1 MSFIPIWMN
10 EWIKHLMT
18 KSHRLKE
25 LWDLSHV
32 VLLLDICIRY
42 FSNNNVLI
50 LSEQYF
56 SLRFIYIS
64 NCRTPIYIGKF
75 LLIFTYSRMFI
86 LILPYLFSASPNCWM
101 RLHYL
106 VGDIVGVVNLYLV
119 IHDKIGVSILSPCNA
134 FFYSI
139 HKFNSVAGLGL
150 CLDPAYQS
158 RRERVGYL
166 GGVLVETPQRSW

>member
-1 MSFIPIWMN
+1 MLFC
-10 EWIKHLMT
+10 
-18 KSHRLKE
+18 
-25 LWDLSHV
+25 
-32 VLLLDICIRY
+32 LLDICIRY

-86 LILPYLFSASPNCWM
+86 LILPYLFQRKPQQLLD

-134 FFYSI
+134 SHFIHNI
-139 HKFNSVAGLGL
+139 HKFNSVAGFRFVPGSRIPILSARTGGL
-150 CLDPAYQS
+150 S
-158 RRERVGYL
+158 GR
-166 GGVLVETPQRSW
+166 VLVETPQRS